1 MRSADW
7 PWRPPLQ
14 RRKPELTPV
23 VGDLLQA
30 VSKCLDDMAI
40 DAPVAF
46 RLMAI
51 MMNGTQPDEERWT
64 RLASQ
69 LSDPDKLTT
78 LVS

>member
-1 MRSADW
+1 MKEADAQ
-7 PWRPPLQ
+7 L
-14 RRKPELTPV
+14 

-30 VSKCLDDMAI
+30 VSKTWYLDDMAI

-51 MMNGTQPDEERWT
+51 MMNGAQPDKERRT

>member
-1 MRSADW
+1 MKEADAQ
-7 PWRPPLQ
+7 L
-14 RRKPELTPV
+14 

-30 VSKCLDDMAI
+30 VSKTWCLDDMAI

-51 MMNGTQPDEERWT
+51 MMNGAQLDEERWT